1 MKSKAEKTGMS
12 GFEFAKGGPSGMHK
26 FTPSKT
32 QEPGQTGPAGT
43 DTGEFAKGGKRLGDI
58 QRPSMTQKSA

>member
-12 GFEFAKGGPSGMHK
+12 GFEFAKGGSGGMHK

-32 QEPGQTGPAGT
+32 QEAGQTGPAGS
-43 DTGEFAKGGKRLGDI
+43 DTGKFAKGGSGHMAPFTGSRT
-58 QRPSMTQKSA
+58 QRPA